1 MSLPCGANLNLDAIT
16 SASTDFKDSLKSK
29 LGGAG
34 TFTSASDLKSLA
46 DSKMSSVT
54 AQVQG
59 LLPTLPTVPPL
70 SFQTELTSLAGI
82 DLSNPLGVLD
92 YQSKLNS
99 ITENFGSALSSG
111 GFNLDDLVAQAAPA
125 LSTATGALSGA
136 LDPSASASSL
146 INDAISEASSVAS
159 SLGSIVSGG
168 ASFDVCKD
176 CPNFELEAGATE
188 AIQKAQNSVLA
199 QAEGAIEKIAEI
211 ETNVDFNAEISTLT
225 TKASNILARPEV
237 QAKISSDIASAQEQ
251 ISADIQGG
259 ITDVTEAAQPI
270 IKEVTPVL
278 NELSGMSLST
288 KIPQNLK
295 PPKGLFPK

>member
-16 SASTDFKDSLKSK
+16 SASTDLKDSLKSK

-34 TFTSASDLKSLA
+34 TFTSASDLKSLVDGKA
-46 DSKMSSVT
+46 STLT
-54 AQVQG
+54 AQVTE
-59 LLPTLPTVPPL
+59 LLPTLPTIPPL

-125 LSTATGALSGA
+125 LSTATDALSGA

-188 AIQKAQNSVLA
+188 ALQKAQNSVLA

-211 ETNVDFNAEISTLT
+211 ETNVDFNADISALT

-251 ISADIQGG
+251 QSADIQGA
-259 ITDVTEAAQPI
+259 ITDVTAAAQPI

-278 NELSGMSLST
+278 EELSGKSLSI
-288 KIPQNLK
+288 KL
-295 PPKGLFPK
+295 PKKFPL

>member
-54 AQVQG
+54 AQVTE
-59 LLPTLPTVPPL
+59 LLPTLPTIPPL

-82 DLSNPLGVLD
+82 NLSSPQGLLD
-92 YQSKLNS
+92 YKSKLSS

-125 LSTATGALSGA
+125 LSTATDALSGA

-188 AIQKAQNSVLA
+188 ALQKAQNSVLA

-211 ETNVDFNAEISTLT
+211 ETNVDFNADISELS

-251 ISADIQGG
+251 QSADIQGA
-259 ITDVTEAAQPI
+259 ITDVTAAAQPI

-278 NELSGMSLST
+278 EELSGKSLSI
-288 KIPQNLK
+288 KL
-295 PPKGLFPK
+295 PKKFPL

>member
-1 MSLPCGANLNLDAIT
+1 MALCGANLNLDAIT
-16 SASTDFKDSLKSK
+16 SASTDLKDSLKSK

-34 TFTSASDLKSLA
+34 TFTSASDLKSLVDGKA
-46 DSKMSSVT
+46 STLT

-70 SFQTELTSLAGI
+70 SFQSELTALAGI
-82 DLSNPLGVLD
+82 NLSTPQGLLD
-92 YQSKLNS
+92 YQSKLSS

-159 SLGSIVSGG
+159 SLGSVTSGG
-168 ASFDVCKD
+168 ASFDICKD
-176 CPNFELEAGATE
+176 CPNFELESGATE

-199 QAEGAIEKIAEI
+199 QAEGAVEKIADI
-211 ETNVDFNAEISTLT
+211 QTNVDFNADISALT
-225 TKASNILARPEV
+225 TKASNILASPEV

-251 ISADIQGG
+251 QAADIQSG
-259 ITDVTEAAQPI
+259 IDLIPD
-270 IKEVTPVL
+270 
-278 NELSGMSLST
+278 ELSVL
-288 KIPQNLK
+288 L
-295 PPKGLFPK
+295 PPVKLPFS

>member
-16 SASTDFKDSLKSK
+16 SASTDLKDSLKSK

-34 TFTSASDLKSLA
+34 TFTSASDLKSLVDGKA
-46 DSKMSSVT
+46 STLT
-54 AQVQG
+54 AQVTE
-59 LLPTLPTVPPL
+59 LLPTLPTIPPL

-82 DLSNPLGVLD
+82 NLSSPQGLLD
-92 YQSKLNS
+92 YKSKLSS

-125 LSTATGALSGA
+125 LSTATDALSGA

-188 AIQKAQNSVLA
+188 ALQKAQNSVLA

-211 ETNVDFNAEISTLT
+211 ETNVDFNADISALT

-251 ISADIQGG
+251 QSADIQGA
-259 ITDVTEAAQPI
+259 ITDVTAAAQPI

-278 NELSGMSLST
+278 EELSGKSLSI
-288 KIPQNLK
+288 KL
-295 PPKGLFPK
+295 PKKFPL

>member
-16 SASTDFKDSLKSK
+16 SASTDLKTSLKSK

-34 TFTSASDLKSLA
+34 TFTSASDLKSLVDGKA
-46 DSKMSSVT
+46 STLT

-59 LLPTLPTVPPL
+59 LLPTLPTIPPL

-82 DLSNPLGVLD
+82 NLSTPQGLLD
-92 YQSKLNS
+92 YQSKLSS

-159 SLGSIVSGG
+159 SLGSVTSGG
-168 ASFDVCKD
+168 ASFDICKD

-199 QAEGAIEKIAEI
+199 QAEGAVEKIADI
-211 ETNVDFNAEISTLT
+211 QTNVDFNAEISTLT
-225 TKASNILARPEV
+225 TKANKILADPEV

-251 ISADIQGG
+251 QAADIQSG
-259 ITDVTEAAQPI
+259 IDLIPD
-270 IKEVTPVL
+270 
-278 NELSGMSLST
+278 ELSVL
-288 KIPQNLK
+288 L
-295 PPKGLFPK
+295 PPVKLPFS

>member
-54 AQVQG
+54 AQVTE
-59 LLPTLPTVPPL
+59 LLPTLPTIPPL

-82 DLSNPLGVLD
+82 NLSSPQGLLD
-92 YQSKLNS
+92 YKSKLSS

-125 LSTATGALSGA
+125 LSTATDALSGA

-188 AIQKAQNSVLA
+188 ALQKAQNSVLA

-211 ETNVDFNAEISTLT
+211 ETNVDFNADISALT

-251 ISADIQGG
+251 QSADIQGA
-259 ITDVTEAAQPI
+259 ITDVTAAAQPI

-278 NELSGMSLST
+278 EELSGKSLSI
-288 KIPQNLK
+288 KL
-295 PPKGLFPK
+295 PKKFPL

>member
-1 MSLPCGANLNLDAIT
+1 M
-16 SASTDFKDSLKSK
+16 
-29 LGGAG
+29 
-34 TFTSASDLKSLA
+34 
-46 DSKMSSVT
+46 
-54 AQVQG
+54 
-59 LLPTLPTVPPL
+59 PPL
-70 SFQTELTSLAGI
+70 SLQTELTALAGI
-82 DLSNPLGVLD
+82 NLSSPQGLLD
-92 YQSKLNS
+92 YQSKLSS

-188 AIQKAQNSVLA
+188 ALQKAQNSVLA
-199 QAEGAIEKIAEI
+199 QAEGAIEKIADI

>member
-1 MSLPCGANLNLDAIT
+1 MALCGANLNLDAIT
-16 SASTDFKDSLKSK
+16 SASTDLKDSLKSK

-34 TFTSASDLKSLA
+34 TFTSASDLKSLVDGKA
-46 DSKMSSVT
+46 STLT

-70 SFQTELTSLAGI
+70 SFQSELTALAGI
-82 DLSNPLGVLD
+82 NLSTPQGLLD
-92 YQSKLNS
+92 YQSKLSS

-159 SLGSIVSGG
+159 SLGSITSGG
-168 ASFDVCKD
+168 ASFDICKD
-176 CPNFELEAGATE
+176 CPNFELESGATE

-199 QAEGAIEKIAEI
+199 QAEGAVEKIADI
-211 ETNVDFNAEISTLT
+211 QTNVDFNADISALT

-251 ISADIQGG
+251 QAADIQSG
-259 ITDVTEAAQPI
+259 IDLIPD
-270 IKEVTPVL
+270 
-278 NELSGMSLST
+278 ELSAV
-288 KIPQNLK
+288 IPPVKL
-295 PPKGLFPK
+295 PFS

>member
-111 GFNLDDLVAQAAPA
+111 
-125 LSTATGALSGA
+125 
-136 LDPSASASSL
+136 
-146 INDAISEASSVAS
+146 
-159 SLGSIVSGG
+159 
-168 ASFDVCKD
+168 
-176 CPNFELEAGATE
+176 
-188 AIQKAQNSVLA
+188 
-199 QAEGAIEKIAEI
+199 
-211 ETNVDFNAEISTLT
+211 
-225 TKASNILARPEV
+225 
-237 QAKISSDIASAQEQ
+237 
-251 ISADIQGG
+251 
-259 ITDVTEAAQPI
+259 
-270 IKEVTPVL
+270 
-278 NELSGMSLST
+278 
-288 KIPQNLK
+288 
-295 PPKGLFPK
+295 

>member
-16 SASTDFKDSLKSK
+16 SASTDLKTSLKSK

-34 TFTSASDLKSLA
+34 TFTSASDLKSLVDGKA
-46 DSKMSSVT
+46 STLT

-82 DLSNPLGVLD
+82 NLSTPQGLLD
-92 YQSKLNS
+92 YQSKLSS

-159 SLGSIVSGG
+159 SLGSITSGG
-168 ASFDVCKD
+168 ASFDVHDDDKYSFLD
-176 CPNFELEAGATE
+176 DDKYRFLDVETIWL
-188 AIQKAQNSVLA
+188 KAP
-199 QAEGAIEKIAEI
+199 
-211 ETNVDFNAEISTLT
+211 FC
-225 TKASNILARPEV
+225 
-237 QAKISSDIASAQEQ
+237 
-251 ISADIQGG
+251 
-259 ITDVTEAAQPI
+259 
-270 IKEVTPVL
+270 
-278 NELSGMSLST
+278 
-288 KIPQNLK
+288 
-295 PPKGLFPK
+295 